1 MPLSGWWARKSSLSP
16 CRGKGISLD
25 TISHWS
31 FDFLVSMVTLS
42 VIAILGVS
50 GTFLL
55 FALITVSAWLFIYA
69 RIPEIKSRSLEAIEE
84 SLSDGTFLHH
94 R

>member
-1 MPLSGWWARKSSLSP
+1 MSLV
-16 CRGKGISLD
+16 

-42 VIAILGVS
+42 ITAILGVS

-55 FALITVSAWLFIYA
+55 FALITVSAWVFIFG
-69 RIPEIKSRSLEAIEE
+69 RIPETKNRSLEVIEE
-84 SLSDGTFLHH
+84 SLSDGTFLPH